1 MKTRRSLMIAVILAV
16 ASLTAFAARIPQG
29 TQISVQTTNSLDSGT
44 VRTGQSWTG
53 SLAQDLVVN
62 GSTVAH
68 AGDSVNGIIS
78 NAKDSG
84 RLHAPGILS
93 LRVTSVA
100 GTSVSSS
107 TFSVGGKGHM
117 QSNAIKIGGGAAAGA
132 LIGGL
137 LGGGKGAA
145 IGAGAGA
152 GAGTG
157 VALLT
162 GKQQAVIPAESVI
175 GFTVSGQGRTLASA
189 RRRSRRSSAQ

>member
-1 MKTRRSLMIAVILAV
+1 MKIRRSLMIAVTLAV

-29 TQISVQTTNSLDSGT
+29 SQISVRTTNSLDSGT
-44 VRTGQSWTG
+44 ARTGQSWTG

-62 GSTVAH
+62 GSTVAR

-100 GTSVSSS
+100 GSSVSSS

-137 LGGGKGAA
+137 LGGGKGAL
-145 IGAGAGA
+145 IGGGAGA

-157 VALLT
+157 VAMLT

-175 GFTVSGQGRTLASA
+175 GFAVSGRGSTTASLN
-189 RRRSRRSSAQ
+189 RRSRRSIPQ

>member
-1 MKTRRSLMIAVILAV
+1 MKTRRSLMIAVMLAI
-16 ASLTAFAARIPQG
+16 ASLTAFTARIPQG
-29 TQISVQTTNSLDSGT
+29 TQISVQTTNSLDSGIA
-44 VRTGQSWTG
+44 RTGQSWTG

-62 GSTVAH
+62 GSTVAR
-68 AGDSVNGIIS
+68 AGDSVNGIVS

-100 GTSVSSS
+100 GAPVSSS
-107 TFSVGGKGHM
+107 TFSIGGKGHM

-152 GAGTG
+152 GAGAGTG
-157 VALLT
+157 VAMLT
-162 GKQQAVIPAESVI
+162 GKEQAVIPAESVI
-175 GFTVSGQGRTLASA
+175 AFTVSGHGSTSASA
-189 RRRSRRSSAQ
+189 GRRSH

>member
-1 MKTRRSLMIAVILAV
+1 MKTSRSLIIAVMLAV
-16 ASLTAFAARIPQG
+16 ASLTAFAASIPQG
-29 TQISVQTTNSLDSGT
+29 TQISVRTTNSLDSGIAK
-44 VRTGQSWTG
+44 TGQTWTG

-68 AGDSVNGIIS
+68 AGDAVNGVIS

-84 RLHAPGILS
+84 RLHAPGVLS

-100 GTSVSSS
+100 GTPVSSN
-107 TFSVGGKGHM
+107 TFSVGGKGHL

-137 LGGGKGAA
+137 VGGGKGAA

-157 VALLT
+157 VAMLT
-162 GKQQAVIPAESVI
+162 GKQQALIPAESVLR
-175 GFTVSGQGRTLASA
+175 FTISSHGSTSASL
-189 RRRSRRSSAQ
+189 RRRSHRSLPQ

>member
-1 MKTRRSLMIAVILAV
+1 MKTRQSLMIAVMLAV
-16 ASLTAFAARIPQG
+16 ASLTASAARIPQG
-29 TQISVQTTNSLDSGT
+29 TQISVQTTNSLDSGIA
-44 VRTGQSWTG
+44 RTGQSWTG

-62 GSTVAH
+62 GSTIAH

-107 TFSVGGKGHM
+107 TFSVGGKGHL
-117 QSNAIKIGGGAAAGA
+117 QSNAIKIGGGTAAGA

-137 LGGGKGAA
+137 VGGGKGAL

-157 VALLT
+157 VAMLT

-175 GFTVSGQGRTLASA
+175 GFAVSSRGTTSASLS
-189 RRRSRRSSAQ
+189 RRSRRSVSR